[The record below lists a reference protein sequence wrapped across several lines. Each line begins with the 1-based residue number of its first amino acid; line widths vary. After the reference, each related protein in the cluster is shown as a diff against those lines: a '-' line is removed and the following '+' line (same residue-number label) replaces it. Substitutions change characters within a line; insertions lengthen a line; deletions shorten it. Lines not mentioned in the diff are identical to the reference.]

1 MSHRTDSAIPESYRF
16 GHRDVGSKIP
26 LTVSEIDTAN
36 TNNKKLANNELL
48 GSANTDIKTF
58 DNSLG
63 ALAPLLNQASGIMDK
78 IYGATVEPTQKEK
91 DINMGR
97 IALQFFTQ
105 MGASASQPG
114 QTALGA
120 ANIAGANVAQS
131 YLAKVQSDKDKK
143 AKLEQAKKSGGLSL
157 AMSMQAQDQARDIA
171 FNKPKTSTY
180 KASGSSDSINY
191 MTTASAIKYLNDKG
205 MKSTVKGFDE
215 LVKRLTTEDPS
226 LVGTPHITSGKPSAI
241 NFNSRDGI
249 IVGATINQIRG
260 SDRTLFADYKI
271 KKVADIAKNDK
282 EYINKMT
289 GFIPNLKNAMDILL
303 DPNVQTGGMEG
314 ALLETKSMLKALF
327 GFTDEDLSSQQFLQ
341 SISNKLAPLMRPVG
355 SGSTSDMEFDA
366 YRKAILSLG
375 NGKYANYLNLYTMK
389 KMTENGLNLN
399 RLEKSLYLDPRG
411 FSQAYIDQKIDEFD
425 KGIFV
430 KFQVYNATEDGKL
443 SKIYSEEENDLGES
457 DASLAFKDF
466 WSKVDKGEVFRNID
480 AKGQPII
487 DKIDGKKVGAYI
499 IKGISRE

>member
-1 MSHRTDSAIPESYRF
+1 MAVVNNNSTVVRSDETDAFINKQNRNNLNPAF
-16 GHRDVGSKIP
+16 GAA
-26 LTVSEIDTAN
+26 LTTEKNYEGMGA
-36 TNNKKLANNELL
+36 L
-48 GSANTDIKTF
+48 GSYMKEATN
-58 DNSLG
+58 
-63 ALAPLLNQASGIMDK
+63 IMDK
-78 IYGATVEPTQKEK
+78 LYGETKGDPTQKEK
-91 DINMGR
+91 NISMGR
-97 IALQFFTQ
+97 MALKFFTQ

-120 ANIAGANVAQS
+120 ANVAGANVAQDYLNKIQS
-131 YLAKVQSDKDKK
+131 DRDKKEKLELAKKTGALTIASQ
-143 AKLEQAKKSGGLSL
+143 LKS
-157 AMSMQAQDQARDIA
+157 AQDAKEIA
-171 FNKPKTSTY
+171 LNKPRTSTY
-180 KASGSSDSINY
+180 KASGASDSINY
-191 MTTASAIKYLNDKG
+191 MTNASAIKYLNDKG
-205 MKSTVKGFDE
+205 MASTTPGFDA
-215 LVKRLTTEDPS
+215 LVERLTTEDPA
-226 LVGTPHITSGKPSAI
+226 LIGTPHITSGKPSAI
-241 NFNSRDGI
+241 NFNSIDGV
-249 IVGATINQIRG
+249 IVGATINQIKG
-260 SDRTLFADYKI
+260 SDRTNYADYKI
-271 KKVADIAKNDK
+271 KKLADIAKNDK
-282 EYINKMT
+282 DYINKIT
-289 GFIPNLKNAMDILL
+289 GFIPNLKNAMEVLL
-303 DPNVQTGGMEG
+303 DPSVKTGGMEG
-314 ALLETKSMLKALF
+314 ALLETKTMLKGLF